1 MNRTT
6 AVADTLTMIRLADSV
21 PAWVMLRAKNAPA
34 VLSVLSAVFQSDN
47 RQVAGT
53 ELALAVDSLLV
64 DIREQTDMELPK
76 SAVAY
81 INDWVKAGY
90 LIRRSPQG
98 TRDEFYELTT
108 DAHVAIDYVRQLVN
122 PQRSVTKSRLDTL
135 FTGLH
140 SLAAETDPDEA
151 TAIRRLEQQR
161 DQLQA
166 RIDQIRMNG
175 VGIISDAE
183 AVEKAREILAL
194 ASDLPT
200 DFSRV
205 REEIEEV
212 DRGLRESIVDGQ
224 LNAGAVLDNVFR
236 GVDLVTES
244 EAGKAFNRFYEVFL
258 DPERSKQ
265 FDATVSSV
273 LSRDFVDKLDP
284 LERTELAQLADTLD
298 TSSGQVHDSMTGLSR
313 SLRRFVQSREAES
326 QQALT
331 RAINTAQQLALQLA
345 QRGIKPYES
354 IEFDLELTTRQPTSL
369 SSWELYDPMEYR
381 IKPNMEVDESGE
393 IDFEAVRARIRES
406 EIDWEELRR
415 AINDVVDRSGRASI
429 SDVLSAHPATQGLAS
444 VVGLIKLAHD
454 HGERADGT
462 EFLHWQR
469 PGGKNFRARYERF
482 EFGEKIGHV

>member
-1 MNRTT
+1 M
-6 AVADTLTMIRLADSV
+6 
-21 PAWVMLRAKNAPA
+21 
-34 VLSVLSAVFQSDN
+34 
-47 RQVAGT
+47 
-53 ELALAVDSLLV
+53 
-64 DIREQTDMELPK
+64 
-76 SAVAY
+76 
-81 INDWVKAGY
+81 
-90 LIRRSPQG
+90 
-98 TRDEFYELTT
+98 
-108 DAHVAIDYVRQLVN
+108 
-122 PQRSVTKSRLDTL
+122 
-135 FTGLH
+135 
-140 SLAAETDPDEA
+140 
-151 TAIRRLEQQR
+151 
-161 DQLQA
+161 
-166 RIDQIRMNG
+166 
-175 VGIISDAE
+175 
-183 AVEKAREILAL
+183 
-194 ASDLPT
+194 
-200 DFSRV
+200 
-205 REEIEEV
+205 
-212 DRGLRESIVDGQ
+212 
-224 LNAGAVLDNVFR
+224 
-236 GVDLVTES
+236 
-244 EAGKAFNRFYEVFL
+244 
-258 DPERSKQ
+258 
-265 FDATVSSV
+265 